1 MKKGDVPRGLLE
13 KKKTEGD
20 TAFMIAC
27 QNGPY
32 SNIVFSR
39 SEMASTMVK
48 FL

>member
-13 KKKTEGD
+13 KKTEGD
-20 TAFMIAC
+20 TAFMIAS
-27 QNGPY
+27 QNGTY